1 MVYSI
6 EELTNRLKSARQ
18 KKGLS
23 QRAFAKIAG
32 LPQSRLS
39 KIENGL
45 VDLQTSSLLEI
56 ARTLDLELML
66 IPRQTV
72 PAVNSLIRQS
82 ANPEVLTNSPLYKL
96 DNKEDDDNG

>member
-6 EELTNRLKSARQ
+6 EELTGKLRAARQ

-45 VDLQTSSLLEI
+45 IDLQTSNLLEI

-66 IPRQTV
+66 IPRQAV
-72 PAVNSLIRQS
+72 PMVNSLIRVS
-82 ANPEVLTNSPLYKL
+82 TNPAVPTNSPLYKL
-96 DNKEDDDNG
+96 DHKEDGDG

>member
-1 MVYSI
+1 MIYSI
-6 EELTNRLKSARQ
+6 EELTDKLKAARQ

-45 VDLQTSSLLEI
+45 VDLQTSNLLEI

-66 IPRQTV
+66 IPRQAV

-82 ANPEVLTNSPLYKL
+82 ANPAVPTNSPLYKL
-96 DNKEDDDNG
+96 RDME